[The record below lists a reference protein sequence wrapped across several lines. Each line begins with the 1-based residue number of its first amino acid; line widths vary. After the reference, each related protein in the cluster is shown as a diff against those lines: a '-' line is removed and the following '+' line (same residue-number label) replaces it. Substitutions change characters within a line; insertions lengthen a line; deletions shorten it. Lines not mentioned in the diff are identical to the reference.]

1 MNTHVNLDGH
11 LYGTKL
17 NDTDYAGGNVTL
29 DLDIGDKVTMVVD
42 PNSLQMTVSRND
54 QPEKV
59 IPVTISKPGYRDL
72 RASGDLRQGRAPSR

>member
-1 MNTHVNLDGH
+1 MNLDGH

-42 PNSLQMTVSRND
+42 PGTLMMTVSRND
-54 QPEKV
+54 QAEKV
-59 IPVTISKPGYRDL
+59 VPVTIGKAGYDRTKASK
-72 RASGDLRQGRAPSR
+72 